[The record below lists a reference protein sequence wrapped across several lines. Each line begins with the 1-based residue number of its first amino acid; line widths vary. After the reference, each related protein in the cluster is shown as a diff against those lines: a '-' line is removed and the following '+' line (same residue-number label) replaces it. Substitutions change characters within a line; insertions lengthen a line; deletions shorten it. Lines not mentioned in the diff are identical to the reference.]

1 MFDWIT
7 QVIASTGY
15 LGVAALMFLENL
27 FPPIPSE
34 VIMPLAGFV
43 AARGEL
49 SLWGVILAGTLG
61 SLVGAAPWYLLGR
74 WFGEKGLYNVAA
86 RHGRWLTLSTED
98 VTKAIHTFRRY
109 GAVAVF
115 FGRLIPAI
123 RTLISAPAGIA
134 VMPIPKFIFWTALGS
149 SLWTALLA
157 LAGFL
162 LESQYDHVGQYLDP
176 VSKIVVIAI
185 VAIYIYRLVTFRH
198 KPSQ

>member
-15 LGVAALMFLENL
+15 LGIAALMLLENL

-49 SLWGVILAGTLG
+49 TLWGVIIAGTLG
-61 SLVGAAPWYLLGR
+61 SLIGAAPWYLLGR
-74 WFGEKGLYNVAA
+74 WFGEEGLHNVAV
-86 RHGRWLTLSTED
+86 RHGRWLTLSSQD
-98 VTKAIHTFRRY
+98 VTKAILTFRRY
-109 GAVAVF
+109 GAIAVF
-115 FGRLIPAI
+115 FGRLVPAI

-134 VMPIPKFIFWTALGS
+134 VMPIPKFIFWTTLGS
-149 SLWTALLA
+149 SLWTTLLT

-162 LESQYDHVGQYLDP
+162 LESQYARVAEYIDP
-176 VSKIVVIAI
+176 VSKVVVITI
-185 VAIYIYRLVTFRH
+185 VAVYVYRLVTYRRH
-198 KPSQ
+198 QR

>member
-15 LGVAALMFLENL
+15 FGIAALMLLENL

-49 SLWGVILAGTLG
+49 SLWGVVVSGTLG
-61 SLVGAAPWYLLGR
+61 SLAGAAPWYLLGR
-74 WFGEKGLYNVAA
+74 WFGEEGLHNVAA
-86 RHGRWLTLSTED
+86 HHGRWLTLSTQD
-98 VTKAIHTFRRY
+98 VTKAILTFRRH
-109 GAVAVF
+109 GALAVF

-134 VMPIPKFIFWTALGS
+134 LMPIPKFIFWTALGS
-149 SLWTALLA
+149 SLWTTLLT

-162 LESQYDHVGQYLDP
+162 LESQYERVADYMDP
-176 VSKIVVIAI
+176 ISKAVIIVI
-185 VAIYIYRLVTFRH
+185 VATYLYRLVTYRRF
-198 KPSQ
+198 SS